1 MDDGPTNFLLGKIL
15 FVTKQHK
22 SFIKKKN
29 LHTSKS
35 LVMLFFYECT
45 QSFSPS
51 TLCDL
56 GVSLAYVIFSKQCKT
71 VITYPSIQREL
82 VNTGQ
87 ET

>member
-1 MDDGPTNFLLGKIL
+1 
-15 FVTKQHK
+15 
-22 SFIKKKN
+22 
-29 LHTSKS
+29 
-35 LVMLFFYECT
+35 MLFFYECT

-56 GVSLAYVIFSKQCKT
+56 WVSLAYVIFSKQWKT

>member
-1 MDDGPTNFLLGKIL
+1 
-15 FVTKQHK
+15 
-22 SFIKKKN
+22 
-29 LHTSKS
+29 
-35 LVMLFFYECT
+35 MLFFYECT

-56 GVSLAYVIFSKQCKT
+56 WVSLAYVIFSKQCKT
-71 VITYPSIQREL
+71 VLTYPSIQREL